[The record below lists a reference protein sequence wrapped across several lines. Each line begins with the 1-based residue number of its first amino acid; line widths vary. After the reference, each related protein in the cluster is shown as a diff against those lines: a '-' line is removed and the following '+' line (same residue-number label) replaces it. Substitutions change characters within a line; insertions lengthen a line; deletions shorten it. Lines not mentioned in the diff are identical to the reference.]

1 MRLLT
6 VMALLM
12 ATLVPAGAYNPFELR
27 HRMSPEE
34 LHRMA
39 YSDRN
44 PFELIRGEEAVAIR
58 AFFPGAPA
66 PNAVVRPTLDK
77 RYLKAPGLLF
87 WVYLG
92 LLGLLTLLVNLGR
105 SPIGRMFRASLNEQL
120 ALSLQRDLERSG
132 RAELVL
138 WTGFFFING
147 GIFLFQAA
155 NWYTRAS
162 WPGERPMFIV
172 WLSLGLLGYYALK
185 HLALA
190 ITGWIFPLQK
200 PFGQYRFSMDL
211 YNALL
216 GLALF
221 PINAGISYAEGW
233 PRDAI
238 LFLGFA
244 LVAASFLQRWVR
256 GLSISLPYLTG
267 SPIHFFLYLCTVEM
281 APVLVLVRWSGMG
294 MMGS

>member
-1 MRLLT
+1 MLVRLLT
-6 VMALLM
+6 ALSLVIAALLP
-12 ATLVPAGAYNPFELR
+12 ATAINPFELR

-66 PNAVVRPTLDK
+66 PSAAVRPILDK

-92 LLGLLTLLVNLGR
+92 LLGLLTLLINRGR
-105 SPIGRMFRASLNEQL
+105 SPVGRLFRASLNEQL
-120 ALSLQRDLERSG
+120 SLSLQRDLERSG

-138 WTGFFFING
+138 WTGFFFINA
-147 GIFLFQAA
+147 GIFLFQSA
-155 NWYTRAS
+155 NWWSRAS
-162 WPGERPMFIV
+162 WPGEQPLFIV
-172 WLSLGLLGYYALK
+172 WLGLGVLGYYALK
-185 HLALA
+185 HLVLTVA
-190 ITGWIFPLQK
+190 GWIFPLQK
-200 PFGQYRFSMDL
+200 PFRQYRFSIDL

-244 LVAASFLQRWVR
+244 LVGFNFLLRWFR
-256 GLSISLPYLTG
+256 GLWISLPYLSGT
-267 SPIHFFLYLCTVEM
+267 PIHFFLYLCTVEL

-294 MMGS
+294 M